1 VADRDRKYIEAA
13 VEEAKKRNPRT
24 ARALFDFIKETLLF
38 RNLRHF
44 RVEDRRQVIDFV
56 MELQQLT
63 GPVMAKAVEDT
74 AFYVYNRLTSLN
86 EVGGEPE
93 QFGLPLESFHR
104 QNVNRQRDWPHSM
117 LTTSTHD
124 TKRSEDVRARI
135 NVLSEIPAE
144 WAGALTHWSRLNAD
158 KKSGVDAELAP
169 DCNDEYLFYQ
179 TLVGA
184 WPAEPCTDEEF
195 ANFRKRIGAYMEKAI
210 KEAKVHTSWV
220 NPNEAYD
227 HAVSKFVNEV
237 LVADPENSFLSDFM
251 RFHRRVA
258 YPGMLNS
265 LSQTILKIASP
276 GVPDFYQGTEL
287 WDFSL
292 VDPDNRRPVD
302 FGKRIKLLEELK
314 EREKENRPSLI
325 QDVLTCW
332 VDGKIKLYVTYK
344 SLSFRRSH
352 RSLFEEGNYIPID
365 VFDATRDHICS
376 FARQRGRDWALVAV
390 PRLIMK
396 LLRGERPPLGEE
408 TWGYSALVLPE
419 DAPECWLNIFT
430 GEELKV
436 ILSERRK
443 LLPLANA
450 LQSFPLAFLTSSKL
464 ETSDH

>member
-1 VADRDRKYIEAA
+1 
-13 VEEAKKRNPRT
+13 
-24 ARALFDFIKETLLF
+24 
-38 RNLRHF
+38 
-44 RVEDRRQVIDFV
+44 
-56 MELQQLT
+56 
-63 GPVMAKAVEDT
+63 
-74 AFYVYNRLTSLN
+74 LN
-86 EVGGEPE
+86 EVGGDPE
-93 QFGLPLESFHR
+93 QFGLPLESFHQ
-104 QNVNRQRDWPHSM
+104 QNVTRQRHWPHSM

-135 NVLSEIPAE
+135 NVLTEIPAE
-144 WAGALTHWSRLNAD
+144 WDTALTRWSRLNGD

-184 WPAEPCTDEEF
+184 YPAESCTPEKF
-195 ANFRKRIGAYMEKAI
+195 ADFRERIGAYMRKAI

-227 HAVSKFVNEV
+227 HAVSKFVGEV
-237 LVADPENSFLSDFM
+237 LVADRENSFLSDFIQ
-251 RFHRRVA
+251 FHRRVA

-314 EREKENRPSLI
+314 QREKENRPSLI
-325 QDVLTCW
+325 QELLTRW

-344 SLSFRRSH
+344 GLSLRRSH

-365 VFDATRDHICS
+365 ALGGTRDHICA
-376 FARQRGRDWALVAV
+376 FARQTGQAWALVAV
-390 PRLIMK
+390 PRLITK

-408 TWGYSALVLPE
+408 TWGSGVLVLPE
-419 DAPECWLNIFT
+419 DAPECWLNILT
-430 GEELKV
+430 GEELRV
-436 ILSERRK
+436 ILSEQRK
-443 LLPLANA
+443 ILPLAST
-450 LQSFPLAFLTSSKL
+450 LQSFPLALLTPSKSD
-464 ETSDH
+464 TSDH

>member
-1 VADRDRKYIEAA
+1 
-13 VEEAKKRNPRT
+13 
-24 ARALFDFIKETLLF
+24 
-38 RNLRHF
+38 
-44 RVEDRRQVIDFV
+44 
-56 MELQQLT
+56 
-63 GPVMAKAVEDT
+63 
-74 AFYVYNRLTSLN
+74 LTSLN
-86 EVGGEPE
+86 EVGGDPE

-104 QNVNRQRDWPHSM
+104 QNLTRQRDWPHSM

-135 NVLSEIPAE
+135 NVLSEIPTE
-144 WAGALTHWSRLNAD
+144 WDTALTRWSRLNAD

-184 WPAEPCTDEEF
+184 YPVESCTSEEF
-195 ANFRKRIGAYMEKAI
+195 ADFRERIVAYMEKAI

-227 HAVSKFVNEV
+227 HAVSKFVKEV

-251 RFHRRVA
+251 QFHRRVA
-258 YPGMLNS
+258 YPGMLGS

-302 FGKRIKLLEELK
+302 FSKRIKLLEEVK
-314 EREKENRPSLI
+314 QREKEDRLVLI
-325 QDVLTCW
+325 QDLLNHW
-332 VDGKIKLYVTYK
+332 VDGKIKLYVTYNG
-344 SLSFRRSH
+344 LSFRRSH

-365 VFDATRDHICS
+365 VFDGTRDHICA
-376 FARQRGRDWALVAV
+376 FARQEGKAWALVAV
-390 PRLIMK
+390 PRLITQ
-396 LLRGERPPLGEE
+396 LLKPERPPLGEE
-408 TWGYSALVLPE
+408 TWGSSALVLPE

-430 GEELKV
+430 AEKLKV
-436 ILSERRK
+436 ISSEGRR
-443 LLPLANA
+443 LLPLASTF
-450 LQSFPLAFLTSSKL
+450 QSFPLALLTPSKS
-464 ETSDH
+464 ETADLR